1 MTHLLRCTLLLAI
14 LFSANTFVS
23 AQSKD
28 IKDIIALMRT
38 EEEVWN
44 RGDID
49 AYVNLYAPG
58 DSTRMIYYGGTGITR
73 GKDSI
78 LAFYKK
84 YWPKEKMGTL
94 TLQHDGI
101 EKISNEYYYVSGFF
115 TVTYPSGKAVKGRF
129 SGLVKKI
136 KGKWYL
142 YTDHSGQ

>member
-1 MTHLLRCTLLLAI
+1 MNYLLRCTLLFAI
-14 LFSANTFVS
+14 LISINTVVS

-28 IKDIIALMRT
+28 VKDIIALMRT

-58 DSTRMIYYGGTGITR
+58 DSTRMIYFGGSGVTR

-84 YWPKEKMGTL
+84 YWPKEKMGHL

-115 TVTYPSGKAVKGRF
+115 NVSYPSGKEVKGRF

>member
-1 MTHLLRCTLLLAI
+1 MNYLLRCLLLLVISFFAHSI
-14 LFSANTFVS
+14 LS

-28 IKDIIALMRT
+28 VKDIIALMRT

-44 RGDID
+44 RGDIE
-49 AYVNLYAPG
+49 AYVSLYAPG
-58 DSTRMIYYGGTGITR
+58 DSTRMIYNGGNGITR

-78 LAFYKK
+78 LSFYKK
-84 YWPKEKMGTL
+84 YWPKDKMGHL

-101 EKISNEYYYVSGFF
+101 EKISKQYYYVSGFF
-115 TVTYPSGKAVKGRF
+115 TVSYPSGKAVKGRF

-136 KGKWYL
+136 RGKWFL

>member
-1 MTHLLRCTLLLAI
+1 M
-14 LFSANTFVS
+14 
-23 AQSKD
+23 
-28 IKDIIALMRT
+28 ALMRT

-49 AYVNLYAPG
+49 AYVDLYAPG
-58 DSTRMIYYGGTGITR
+58 DSTRMIYNGGSGITR

-84 YWPKEKMGTL
+84 YWPKEKMGHL
-94 TLQHDGI
+94 TLQQDGI
-101 EKISNEYYYVSGFF
+101 EKISNHYYYVSGFF
-115 TVTYPSGKAVKGRF
+115 AVSYPSGKAVKGRF

>member
-1 MTHLLRCTLLLAI
+1 MNYLLRCSLLIIILLLTNTI
-14 LFSANTFVS
+14 IFS
-23 AQSKD
+23 QSKD
-28 IKDIIALMRT
+28 VKAIIALMRT

-58 DSTRMIYYGGTGITR
+58 DSTRMIYNGGAGITR

-101 EKISNEYYYVSGFF
+101 EKISKQFYYVSGFF
-115 TVTYPSGKAVKGRF
+115 NVSYPSGKAVKGRF
-129 SGLVKKI
+129 SGLIKKI

-142 YTDHSGQ
+142 YTDHSG

>member
-1 MTHLLRCTLLLAI
+1 MNYLLRCSLLIIILLLTNTI
-14 LFSANTFVS
+14 IFS
-23 AQSKD
+23 QSKD
-28 IKDIIALMRT
+28 VKAIIALMRT

-58 DSTRMIYYGGTGITR
+58 DSTRMIYNGGAGITR

-101 EKISNEYYYVSGFF
+101 EKISKQFYYVSGFF
-115 TVTYPSGKAVKGRF
+115 NVSYPSGKAVKGRF

-142 YTDHSGQ
+142 YTDHSG

>member
-1 MTHLLRCTLLLAI
+1 MNYLLRCTLLLSI
-14 LFSANTFVS
+14 LICSTTLIH

-28 IKDIIALMRT
+28 VKDIIALMRT
-38 EEEVWN
+38 EEEAWN
-44 RGDID
+44 RGDIE

-58 DSTRMIYYGGTGITR
+58 DSTRMIYNGATGITR

-84 YWPKEKMGTL
+84 YWPKERMGTL
-94 TLQHDGI
+94 RLQHDGI
-101 EKISNEYYYVSGFF
+101 EKISKQFYYVSGFF
-115 TVTYPSGKAVKGRF
+115 NVSYPSGKAVNGRF

-136 KGKWYL
+136 KGRWYL